1 MGALD
6 GVRVLDLSR
15 VLAGPWCTQ
24 LLADHG
30 AEVIKIEQPGRGDD
44 TRSWGPPWLRD
55 EHGRETGESAYF
67 LAANRNKRSLAV
79 DLARADGQTV
89 VRELAARADVL
100 VENFKVGALARY
112 GLDYA
117 ALAAINPRLVYCSIT
132 GYGQDGPDAGEPG
145 YDALMQ
151 ARGGL
156 MSITGHPD
164 GEPGGGPMKTGVAVV
179 DLMCGMYAATAILAA
194 LRQRDASGQGQHL
207 DVPLLDTGVAW
218 LSHLCMN
225 HWLSGEVPARHG
237 SAHASIVPYQA
248 FATADGQLMLAVGND
263 GQFRRFAAVLGVP
276 EWAADPRFETN
287 AARVAARQVLVPM
300 IASRLAA
307 RATADWLSALREA
320 QVPAAPIQSIAE
332 VFADP
337 QVVHRGLQ
345 TSVPHPLAG
354 ELPIVAHPVRF
365 SATPASY
372 RHPPPLLGEHTD
384 EVLAELGIDALR
396 IAELRALGVVG

>member
-24 LLADHG
+24 VLADYG
-30 AEVIKIEQPGRGDD
+30 AEVIKVEQPGRGDD
-44 TRSWGPPWLRD
+44 TRGWGPPWLRD
-55 EHGRETGESAYF
+55 HQGGDTSESAYF
-67 LAANRNKRSLAV
+67 LAANRNKRSMAV
-79 DLARADGQTV
+79 DLASADGQAV
-89 VRELAARADVL
+89 VRELAKRADVL
-100 VENFKVGALARY
+100 VENFKVCALGRY

-117 ALAAINPRLVYCSIT
+117 SLSAIHPGLVYCSIT

-145 YDALMQ
+145 YDALIQ

-156 MSITGHPD
+156 MSVTGHPD
-164 GEPGGGPMKTGVAVV
+164 GEAGGGPMKTGIAVV

-194 LRQRDASGQGQHL
+194 LRHRDATGQGQHL

-225 HWLSGEVPARHG
+225 HLLSGEVPARHG

-248 FATADGQLMLAVGND
+248 VATANGHLMLAVGND
-263 GQFRRFAAVLGVP
+263 SQFRRFAAVIGAP
-276 EWAADPRFETN
+276 EWGDDPRFATN
-287 AARVAARQVLVPM
+287 AARVAARAELVPL
-300 IASRLAA
+300 IAARLAT
-307 RATADWLSALREA
+307 RATADWLHAFRAA

-345 TSVPHPLAG
+345 TSMRHPSAG
-354 ELPIVAHPVRF
+354 ELPMVAHPVRL

-372 RHPPPLLGEHTD
+372 RQAPPLLGEHTD
-384 EVLAELGIDALR
+384 EVLAELGIDGLR

>member
-207 DVPLLDTGVAW
+207 DVPLLDTGVA
-218 LSHLCMN
+218 
-225 HWLSGEVPARHG
+225 
-237 SAHASIVPYQA
+237 
-248 FATADGQLMLAVGND
+248 
-263 GQFRRFAAVLGVP
+263 
-276 EWAADPRFETN
+276 
-287 AARVAARQVLVPM
+287 
-300 IASRLAA
+300 
-307 RATADWLSALREA
+307 
-320 QVPAAPIQSIAE
+320 
-332 VFADP
+332 
-337 QVVHRGLQ
+337 
-345 TSVPHPLAG
+345 
-354 ELPIVAHPVRF
+354 
-365 SATPASY
+365 
-372 RHPPPLLGEHTD
+372 
-384 EVLAELGIDALR
+384 
-396 IAELRALGVVG
+396 

>member
-24 LLADHG
+24 VLADYG
-30 AEVIKIEQPGRGDD
+30 AEVIKVEQPGRGDD
-44 TRSWGPPWLRD
+44 TRTWGPPWLRD
-55 EHGRETGESAYF
+55 EQGRETTESAYF
-67 LAANRNKRSLAV
+67 LAANRNKRSIAV
-79 DLARADGQTV
+79 DLASADGQAV
-89 VRELAARADVL
+89 VRELARHADVL

-112 GLDYA
+112 GLDHA

-156 MSITGHPD
+156 MSVTGHPD
-164 GEPGGGPMKTGVAVV
+164 GEAGGGPMKAGIAVV

-194 LRQRDASGQGQHL
+194 LRHRDATGQGQQL

-225 HWLSGEVPARHG
+225 HLLSGELPARHG

-248 FATADGQLMLAVGND
+248 FATGDGQIMLAVGND
-263 GQFRRFAAVLGVP
+263 RQFRRLAEVLGAP
-276 EWAADPRFETN
+276 EWAADPRFATN
-287 AARVAARQVLVPM
+287 AARVLARTELVPLIAARF
-300 IASRLAA
+300 ATRS
-307 RATADWLSALREA
+307 TADWLAALRAA
-320 QVPAAPIQSIAE
+320 QVPAAPVQTIAE

-345 TSVPHPLAG
+345 TSMPHPLAG
-354 ELPIVAHPVRF
+354 ELPIVAHPVRL

-372 RHPPPLLGEHTD
+372 RQSPPLLGEHTD